1 MLFPLY
7 NVLPPVYDMKINI
20 KRNMKT
26 YWKVVLLFGI
36 LMMNLYLLMAFL
48 FKENDEEKFKE
59 TENTIDQL
67 GLYEIM
73 QLIFMYTNTTKF
85 DCI

>member
-59 TENTIDQL
+59 TDPL
-67 GLYEIM
+67 GWYEIM
-73 QLIFMYTNTTKF
+73 QLIICTLIQNSIAFKYF
-85 DCI
+85 D

>member
-1 MLFPLY
+1 
-7 NVLPPVYDMKINI
+7 MKIDI

-59 TENTIDQL
+59 TDPL
-67 GLYEIM
+67 GWYEIM
-73 QLIFMYTNTTKF
+73 QLIICTNYN
-85 DCI
+85 CI

>member
-48 FKENDEEKFKE
+48 FKENDEEKLKE
-59 TENTIDQL
+59 TDPL
-67 GLYEIM
+67 GWYEIM
-73 QLIFMYTNTTKF
+73 QLIICTNF
-85 DCI
+85 NCI

>member
-59 TENTIDQL
+59 TDPL
-67 GLYEIM
+67 GWYGIM
-73 QLIFMYTNTTKF
+73 QLIIRTLIQTSIAFNYF
-85 DCI
+85 D

>member
-7 NVLPPVYDMKINI
+7 NVLPSVYDMKINI

-59 TENTIDQL
+59 TDPL
-67 GLYEIM
+67 GWYEIM
-73 QLIFMYTNTTKF
+73 QLIICTNF
-85 DCI
+85 NCI

>member
-7 NVLPPVYDMKINI
+7 NALPPVYDMKINI

-59 TENTIDQL
+59 TDPL
-67 GLYEIM
+67 GWYEIM
-73 QLIFMYTNTTKF
+73 QLIICTLIQTSIAF
-85 DCI
+85 DYFD

>member
-1 MLFPLY
+1 
-7 NVLPPVYDMKINI
+7 MKNNI

-26 YWKVVLLFGI
+26 YWKFILIFGI
-36 LMMNLYLLMAFL
+36 LMMDFYLLMTYL

-59 TENTIDQL
+59 TENILDQL

-73 QLIFMYTNTTKF
+73 QLIFKYVY
-85 DCI
+85 

>member
-59 TENTIDQL
+59 TDLL
-67 GLYEIM
+67 GWYEIM
-73 QLIFMYTNTTKF
+73 QLIICTLILTSIAFNYF
-85 DCI
+85 D

>member
-59 TENTIDQL
+59 TDPL
-67 GLYEIM
+67 GWYEIM
-73 QLIFMYTNTTKF
+73 QLIICILILTSIAFNYF
-85 DCI
+85 D

>member
-1 MLFPLY
+1 
-7 NVLPPVYDMKINI
+7 MKNNI

-26 YWKVVLLFGI
+26 YWKFILIFGI
-36 LMMNLYLLMAFL
+36 LMMDFYLLMTYL

-59 TENTIDQL
+59 TENILDQL

-73 QLIFMYTNTTKF
+73 QLISMYNNTKF
-85 DCI
+85 NCI

>member
-20 KRNMKT
+20 KRHMKT

-59 TENTIDQL
+59 TDPL
-67 GLYEIM
+67 GWYEIM
-73 QLIFMYTNTTKF
+73 QLIICTLIQTSIAFNYF
-85 DCI
+85 D

>member
-59 TENTIDQL
+59 TDPL
-67 GLYEIM
+67 GWYEIM
-73 QLIFMYTNTTKF
+73 QLIICTNF
-85 DCI
+85 NCI

>member
-1 MLFPLY
+1 MLFPLH

-59 TENTIDQL
+59 TDPL

-73 QLIFMYTNTTKF
+73 QLIICTNF
-85 DCI
+85 NCI

>member
-26 YWKVVLLFGI
+26 YWKVILLFGI

-59 TENTIDQL
+59 TDPL
-67 GLYEIM
+67 GWYEIM
-73 QLIFMYTNTTKF
+73 QLIICTNF
-85 DCI
+85 NCI

>member
-59 TENTIDQL
+59 TDPL
-67 GLYEIM
+67 GWYEIM
-73 QLIFMYTNTTKF
+73 QLIICTNYN
-85 DCI
+85 CI

>member
-26 YWKVVLLFGI
+26 YWKVFLLFGI

-59 TENTIDQL
+59 TDPL
-67 GLYEIM
+67 GWYEIM
-73 QLIFMYTNTTKF
+73 QLIICTNYN
-85 DCI
+85 CI

>member
-59 TENTIDQL
+59 TDPL
-67 GLYEIM
+67 GWYEIM
-73 QLIFMYTNTTKF
+73 QLIICTLILTSIAFNYF
-85 DCI
+85 D